1 MPVRPTGTDAAIGDS
16 VGSDE
21 ESRPSL
27 VVHAGDAV
35 SNGVNTASVGLN
47 GVTAI
52 WESERGSIAELEKDS
67 PAKSSRLR
75 RRLTKT
81 MVPARRS
88 KAATPPAIPPAIAPV
103 CDVAFDDGDDDD
115 VALTAIWTTAAL
127 RK

>member
-1 MPVRPTGTDAAIGDS
+1 MDAAIGEI

-21 ESRPSL
+21 ENGPSL
-27 VVHAGDAV
+27 VVQVGDDV
-35 SNGVNTASVGLN
+35 SGGIVTASVGLN

-52 WESERGSIAELEKDS
+52 WESECGSIALLEKDS

-81 MVPARRS
+81 MVPARRI
-88 KAATPPAIPPAIAPV
+88 KATTPPATPPAIAPV
-103 CDVAFDDGDDDD
+103 CDVVLDDDGDDD
-115 VALTAIWTTAAL
+115 VALTVILTTGAL